1 VTDHAGLEGLAERLR
16 RDFDDAFTRAH
27 APDAPPH
34 TDILVIGIA
43 EHRYALRLA
52 DVAELL
58 ADRAPVSVP
67 TSRPDL
73 LGLVAVRGAV
83 LPVYDLAS
91 QLGLRARDAPRWLVR
106 SRTRAPFAAAFERF
120 ERHARVPSSA
130 LSPVASTGVSEF
142 VRASVRLEHHHV
154 PVLELPAIVESV
166 TRRPAPQRTEE
177 P

>member
-1 VTDHAGLEGLAERLR
+1 MDRAGLLGLSEQLR
-16 RDFDDAFTRAH
+16 RDFDETFTRAP
-27 APDAPPH
+27 APLAPPQ
-34 TDILVIGIA
+34 TDMLVIGVA

-52 DVAELL
+52 DVAEVFS
-58 ADRAPVSVP
+58 DRAPVPVP
-67 TSRPDL
+67 TSRGDL

-83 LPVYDLAS
+83 LPVYDLAP
-91 QLGLRARDAPRWLVR
+91 QLGLRAHDAPRWLVR
-106 SRTRAPFAAAFERF
+106 VRAQVPFAAAFERF
-120 ERHARVPSSA
+120 ERHVRVPTSA
-130 LSPVASTGVSEF
+130 LSPIVSTGASAF